1 MLWSTRQVIKC
12 QPIAKPLNVVRHF
25 TETSNIMRVIEHKFK
40 NHQIKADTETLIIG
54 TFNPNSPNNPADF
67 FYGRNRNNFW
77 KLLPIAF
84 DNEILNDKTKIDK
97 IAFSN
102 KFKVDFIDLINSVE
116 VEEGQETNYDDNYID
131 SRVIEWNKIIPTLSN
146 LKTIKKICF
155 TRKTLSDIPHMKEK
169 ILEIENYCKSQNI
182 IFTYLLTPA
191 RFYNSKKQEVW
202 NNFFKQ

>member
-1 MLWSTRQVIKC
+1 
-12 QPIAKPLNVVRHF
+12 
-25 TETSNIMRVIEHKFK
+25 MRVIEHKFK